1 VRRAARTTSRL
12 GSRVANRGGTM
23 DQVCLVLPIKQ
34 GKSDVA
40 RAFMNE
46 LETERKHDYAISER
60 RIGIDKEAWY
70 VASTPAGD
78 QFVAYMESPDFEHA
92 LDAFCRSRDQF
103 DLWFKERLDES
114 TGLDLNHPPE
124 GMTLPEL
131 MSSYI
136 AA

>member
-1 VRRAARTTSRL
+1 
-12 GSRVANRGGTM
+12 M

-34 GKSDVA
+34 GKADAA
-40 RAFMNE
+40 RAFMRE
-46 LETERKHDYAISER
+46 LETARKDDYAVSER

-70 VASTPAGD
+70 MASTPAGD
-78 QFVAYMESPDFEHA
+78 QFVAYMETPDFGSA
-92 LDAFCRSRDQF
+92 LSRFSQSTDAF
-103 DLWFKERLDES
+103 DLWFKARLDES

-131 MSSYI
+131 LSSYM

>member
-1 VRRAARTTSRL
+1 
-12 GSRVANRGGTM
+12 M

-34 GKSDVA
+34 GKSDAA

-46 LETERKHDYAISER
+46 LETVRKGDYAVSER

-70 VASTPAGD
+70 LASTPAGD
-78 QFVAYMESPDFEHA
+78 QFVAYMETPDFGHA
-92 LDAFCRSRDQF
+92 LETFSRSRDAF
-103 DLWFKERLDES
+103 DMWFKARLDES
-114 TGLDLNHPPE
+114 TGLDLNHPPQ

-131 MSSYI
+131 LSSYI

>member
-1 VRRAARTTSRL
+1 
-12 GSRVANRGGTM
+12 M
-23 DQVCLVLPIKQ
+23 DQVCLVLPVKA
-34 GKSDVA
+34 GMGGSA
-40 RAFMNE
+40 RDFMRE
-46 LETERKHDYAISER
+46 LETERKVDYAVSER

-70 VASTPAGD
+70 LASTPAGD
-78 QFVAYMESPDFEHA
+78 QLVAYMETPDFAAA
-92 LDAFCRSRDQF
+92 LAAFSSSRDPF

-131 MSSYI
+131 LSSYI

>member
-1 VRRAARTTSRL
+1 
-12 GSRVANRGGTM
+12 M
-23 DQVCLVLPIKQ
+23 DQVCLVLPIMR
-34 GKSDVA
+34 GKSDAA
-40 RAFMNE
+40 RAFMRE
-46 LETERKHDYAISER
+46 LETERKDEYAVSER

-78 QFVAYMESPDFEHA
+78 QLVAYMESPDFGRA
-92 LDAFCRSRDQF
+92 LAAFSRSRDQF

-124 GMTLPEL
+124 DMTLPEL
-131 MSSYI
+131 LSSYI